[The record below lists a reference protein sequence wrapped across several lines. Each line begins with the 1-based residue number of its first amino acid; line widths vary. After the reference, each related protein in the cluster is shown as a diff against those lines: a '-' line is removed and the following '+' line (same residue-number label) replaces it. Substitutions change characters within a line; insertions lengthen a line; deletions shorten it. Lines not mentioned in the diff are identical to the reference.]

1 MRLVAEKMGNAKFKY
16 PRQVKVAYHD
26 PCQLGRYMG
35 LIEQPRTVL
44 RAVENVE
51 LVEPEWTSG
60 EWSTCCGGGGGFEVV
75 FPDMSRTL
83 AVNRVAELAE
93 TGADIIATQCPGCL
107 MQLKGGLKDL
117 KKDAIEVV
125 DLASLLAQVFA
136 LNEHK
141 VSTMTISKEYRKE
154 LKEAHANERI
164 RLAVSRAVKSY
175 RTNTNNALKKFPQ
188 TLKMAEEVRKIKEHS
203 IQHMWELAEQAGQCI
218 EENHGKA
225 YMARTAEEAL
235 AIIEGLVGKGKLIV
249 KAKSM
254 TAEEIDLR
262 EHLEKAGNEVFE
274 TDLGEF
280 IIQKMGHRPMHI
292 LSPAIH
298 VPREDVAK
306 LFSEITGKELP
317 PDIPT
322 LVATARELLRE
333 KFFRA
338 DIGISGANVVAADT
352 GTLFIIENEGNIRL
366 ATGAP
371 PVHIALVGM
380 EKLVPT
386 LDDAFKVAQVT
397 WRYANYTVPSYVSM
411 ISGPSKTGDIEKV
424 TTYGAHGPK
433 EFHVIFLDDGRT
445 RLACEPRVAAGAL
458 LSALRRLPL
467 RMPGLRPD
475 GRLFRR

>member
-1 MRLVAEKMGNAKFKY
+1 
-16 PRQVKVAYHD
+16 
-26 PCQLGRYMG
+26 
-35 LIEQPRTVL
+35 
-44 RAVENVE
+44 
-51 LVEPEWTSG
+51 
-60 EWSTCCGGGGGFEVV
+60 
-75 FPDMSRTL
+75 
-83 AVNRVAELAE
+83 
-93 TGADIIATQCPGCL
+93 
-107 MQLKGGLKDL
+107 
-117 KKDAIEVV
+117 
-125 DLASLLAQVFA
+125 
-136 LNEHK
+136 
-141 VSTMTISKEYRKE
+141 MTISKEYRRE
-154 LKEAHANERI
+154 IKEAHANERI

-225 YMARTAEEAL
+225 YMARTAGEAL
-235 AIIEGLVGKGKLIV
+235 TIIEGLVGKGKLIV

-254 TAEEIDLR
+254 TADEIDLR
-262 EHLEKAGNEVFE
+262 EHLEKAGNKVFE

-333 KFFRA
+333 KFFSA

-366 ATGAP
+366 TTGAP

-380 EKLVPT
+380 EKLVPS
-386 LDDAFKVAQVT
+386 LEDAFKVAQVT
-397 WRYANYTVPSYVSM
+397 WRYANYTVPSYVNM

-433 EFHVIFLDDGRT
+433 ELHVIFMDDGRT
-445 RLACEPRVAAGAL
+445 RLAANPVLRQALYCLRCGGCLYECPVFGLTAGFFGDKYFAGIGAVWAKEITGNL
-458 LSALRRLPL
+458 EKASSMAYTCLTCGRCRIRCPMKIDGPEMILALRKSIAEPE
-467 RMPGLRPD
+467 
-475 GRLFRR
+475 